1 MSKSIQT
8 LRPLVPCLQ
17 IASKMDPADKST
29 IESAV
34 DDAISW
40 LDTNQLAEVR
50 VCLQWRCPVSAH
62 DIACDCRQ
70 LPLPCCCGLQCIRLQ
85 PRC

>member
-1 MSKSIQT
+1 MPS
-8 LRPLVPCLQ
+8 LQ

-50 VCLQWRCPVSAH
+50 ICSGGFLISAH
-62 DIACDCRQ
+62 A
-70 LPLPCCCGLQCIRLQ
+70 LLAMSNHWPAKLS
-85 PRC
+85 

>member
-1 MSKSIQT
+1 MHT
-8 LRPLVPCLQ
+8 LDTFMEDLPENPRRPPLQ

-50 VCLQWRCPVSAH
+50 TCSRGFLMSAH
-62 DIACDCRQ
+62 ALLTIATNCTAK
-70 LPLPCCCGLQCIRLQ
+70 LL
-85 PRC
+85 

>member
-1 MSKSIQT
+1 MLLPS
-8 LRPLVPCLQ
+8 LQ

-50 VCLQWRCPVSAH
+50 ICTGA
-62 DIACDCRQ
+62 
-70 LPLPCCCGLQCIRLQ
+70 GLCQHVHAVPMTTSNCAAMLLWTSMTQ
-85 PRC
+85 AGPAQVLT

>member
-1 MSKSIQT
+1 MSALQVSW
-8 LRPLVPCLQ
+8 RHAEPLVPSLQ

-50 VCLQWRCPVSAH
+50 MRIGAG
-62 DIACDCRQ
+62 
-70 LPLPCCCGLQCIRLQ
+70 PCQHMHNL
-85 PRC
+85 